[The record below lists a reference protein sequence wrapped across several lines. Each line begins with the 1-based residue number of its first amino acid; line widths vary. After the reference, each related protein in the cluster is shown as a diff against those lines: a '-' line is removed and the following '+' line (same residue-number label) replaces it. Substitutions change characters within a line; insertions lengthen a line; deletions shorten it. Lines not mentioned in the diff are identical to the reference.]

1 MVNFLDFKFQIFFRH
16 KKQFTQ
22 PKALKNAKK
31 ISKKS
36 VGLTCKTKSLLKQ
49 FEFAQQ
55 NQKKFVTVNWPEN
68 WLKKATSQTTN
79 VVNSFMNQVLAYIW
93 NPEMLIL
100 QRQEDIAEQPS
111 RQCTAPWLCVN
122 FSLHKI
128 WICYYEY
135 FNCLKHKYCAVA
147 FKAVYD
153 YFNWTIQISQKYQYS
168 NSTNVTIV
176 IAQIWI
182 F

>member
-1 MVNFLDFKFQIFFRH
+1 MAGRRLRPSVSRRFPPLSGSDCLPQ
-16 KKQFTQ
+16 
-22 PKALKNAKK
+22 LVWKN
-31 ISKKS
+31 
-36 VGLTCKTKSLLKQ
+36 VQTCNN
-49 FEFAQQ
+49 Q
-55 NQKKFVTVNWPEN
+55 NQRPGKFHRTCRDS
-68 WLKKATSQTTN
+68 LY
-79 VVNSFMNQVLAYIW
+79 SFMNQVLTYIW
-93 NPEMLIL
+93 NPEMSIL

-111 RQCTAPWLCVN
+111 RQCTAPRLCVN

-182 F
+182 S